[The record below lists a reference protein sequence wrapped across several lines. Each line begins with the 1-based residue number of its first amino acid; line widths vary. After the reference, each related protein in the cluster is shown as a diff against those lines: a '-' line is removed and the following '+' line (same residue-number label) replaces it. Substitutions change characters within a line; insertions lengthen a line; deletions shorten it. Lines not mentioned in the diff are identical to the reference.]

1 MSKEVLGVEGSPLLY
16 DERCGG
22 EPPSTEGG
30 MGIEFKAAAEVHGC
44 SLQNDLEP

>member
-22 EPPSTEGG
+22 EHPSTERG
-30 MGIEFKAAAEVHGC
+30 MGIELKAAAEA
-44 SLQNDLEP
+44 LTE